1 MSESKPGGYFP
12 KTISKQQA
20 SDTGQAMVLILLLL
34 GFFLKNDLYFKIAI
48 VALIVNMAYP
58 KFYHWFAFV
67 WLGLSTILGNIVSKA
82 VLSIVYILILAPVAV
97 IRRLMGKDPLK
108 LTAFKKETAS
118 VFKTRDYDFTS
129 KDIDKPY

>member
-1 MSESKPGGYFP
+1 MSETKPGGYFP

-48 VALIVNMAYP
+48 VALIINMAYP
-58 KFYHWFAFV
+58 KFYHFFAIV
-67 WLGLSTILGNIVSKA
+67 WLGLSAILGGIVSKII
-82 VLSIVYILILAPVAV
+82 LSIVYMLVLAPVAV
-97 IRRLMGKDPLK
+97 IRRAMGKDPLN
-108 LTAFKKETAS
+108 LTIFKKESTS
-118 VFKTRDYDFTS
+118 VFETRDYDFTS